1 MGLAII
7 LVAVACATI
16 YFYLKYL
23 YSHWQRHGIPYLEP
37 SFPFGNYSKFFMRKW
52 PQCAQLA
59 ELYRSTSEPFIGI
72 FMLLKPLLFIRDPE
86 LIHSILVTDFQHFS
100 DRDFYLNEDD
110 EPLTANLVA
119 LRGQR
124 WRYMRT

>member
-52 PQCAQLA
+52 RVL
-59 ELYRSTSEPFIGI
+59 S
-72 FMLLKPLLFIRDPE
+72 LLSCIAVHRN
-86 LIHSILVTDFQHFS
+86 HS
-100 DRDFYLNEDD
+100 
-110 EPLTANLVA
+110 
-119 LRGQR
+119 
-124 WRYMRT
+124 

>member
-1 MGLAII
+1 MA
-7 LVAVACATI
+7 
-16 YFYLKYL
+16 
-23 YSHWQRHGIPYLEP
+23 
-37 SFPFGNYSKFFMRKW
+37 
-52 PQCAQLA
+52 CAQLA

-124 WRYMRT
+124 WRYMRAKLTPAFTPNKYNEDDLLDTS